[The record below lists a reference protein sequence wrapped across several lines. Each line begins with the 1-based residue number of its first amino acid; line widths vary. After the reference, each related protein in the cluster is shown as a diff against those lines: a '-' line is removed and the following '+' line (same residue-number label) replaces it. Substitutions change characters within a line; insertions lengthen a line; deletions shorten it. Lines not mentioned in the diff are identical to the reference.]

1 MSSPKMPIPSIDLPL
16 PVGLV
21 ADRPVDVDEAAIQ
34 ADVLR
39 LFDECADG
47 LRRYAGAFGLTPAA
61 SEDIVQ
67 EAFLSLFRHLR
78 LGRSR
83 ENLRGWLYR
92 VVHNLALKQRE
103 RGRRWMSVE
112 ADTLAIRL
120 EDPEVN
126 PEERLAAAQR
136 RDRLRAVARALPER
150 DRRCLYLRAE
160 GLNYRDIAGTLGVS
174 LGSVAK
180 SLTRAFARLHHSES
194 R

>member
-1 MSSPKMPIPSIDLPL
+1 MPLPSIDLPL

-21 ADRPVDVDEAAIQ
+21 ADRRVDDALVQ

-47 LRRYAGAFGLTPAA
+47 LRRYASAFGLTPAA

-160 GLNYRDIAGTLGVS
+160 GLNYRDIAGILGVS

>member
-1 MSSPKMPIPSIDLPL
+1 MSSPKMPLPSIDLPL

-21 ADRPVDVDEAAIQ
+21 ADRRVDDAAVQ
-34 ADVLR
+34 AEVLR

-47 LRRYAGAFGLTPAA
+47 LRRYASAFGLTPAA

-103 RGRRWMSVE
+103 RGRRWLSVD
-112 ADTLAIRL
+112 AGALAIRL

-126 PEERLAAAQR
+126 PEERLAEAQR

-180 SLTRAFARLHHSES
+180 SLTRAFERLHHSES

>member
-1 MSSPKMPIPSIDLPL
+1 MSSPKMPLPSIDLPL

-21 ADRPVDVDEAAIQ
+21 ADRPADDAEIQ

-39 LFDECADG
+39 LFDECAGG
-47 LRRYAGAFGLTPAA
+47 LRRYVAAFGLTPAA
-61 SEDIVQ
+61 AEDIVQ

-78 LGRSR
+78 LGRPR

-92 VVHNLALKQRE
+92 VAHNLALKQRE
-103 RGRRWMSVE
+103 RGRRWLSVE
-112 ADTLAIRL
+112 ADMFAVRLA
-120 EDPEVN
+120 DPTGN
-126 PEERLAAAQR
+126 PEERLAEAQR
-136 RDRLRAVARALPER
+136 RARLRAVARALPER

-160 GLNYRDIAGTLGVS
+160 GLNYRDIAEVLGVS

-180 SLTRAFARLHHSES
+180 SLARAFDRLHHSES

>member
-1 MSSPKMPIPSIDLPL
+1 MPLPSIDLPL

-21 ADRPVDVDEAAIQ
+21 ADRRVDDALVQ

-47 LRRYAGAFGLTPAA
+47 LRRYASAFGLTPAA

-103 RGRRWMSVE
+103 RGRRWLSVD
-112 ADTLAIRL
+112 AGALAIRL

-126 PEERLAAAQR
+126 PEERLAEAQR

-180 SLTRAFARLHHSES
+180 SLARAFERLHHSES

>member
-1 MSSPKMPIPSIDLPL
+1 MSSPKMPLPSIDLPL

-21 ADRPVDVDEAAIQ
+21 ADRRVDDAAVQ
-34 ADVLR
+34 AEVLR

-47 LRRYAGAFGLTPAA
+47 LRRYALAFGLTPAA

-103 RGRRWMSVE
+103 RGRRWLSVD
-112 ADTLAIRL
+112 AGALAIRL

-126 PEERLAAAQR
+126 PEERLAEAQR

-180 SLTRAFARLHHSES
+180 SLARAFERLHHSES

>member
-1 MSSPKMPIPSIDLPL
+1 
-16 PVGLV
+16 
-21 ADRPVDVDEAAIQ
+21 
-34 ADVLR
+34 
-39 LFDECADG
+39 
-47 LRRYAGAFGLTPAA
+47 
-61 SEDIVQ
+61 
-67 EAFLSLFRHLR
+67 
-78 LGRSR
+78 
-83 ENLRGWLYR
+83 
-92 VVHNLALKQRE
+92 VHNLALKQRE